1 MKEDFLHYIWRFKKF
16 DLNHLLTTRNEKLSV
31 IYVGHYLQTSGPDF
45 FNAQIIINEQKWAG
59 SVEIHI
65 KSSDWY
71 LHNHQND
78 AAYENVILH
87 VVWEHDTDVF
97 RRDNSAIPVLQI
109 KDFVDTYLVEN
120 YYKLLSPKSWIFC
133 ESHIGKTDKLLLNN
147 LKERLFFERLER
159 KSQPIF
165 ELLKITNSD
174 WEAVLFYLL
183 AKNFGLNSNGDAFL
197 NIAQSITFSVFR
209 KETDNEANLESLLF
223 GFAGL
228 LNFEF
233 EEQYPNQLQKQFVYL
248 VNKFKLP
255 IVNFFNVEFFK
266 HRPDNFPT
274 IRLAQLA
281 EVYHKNKNLF
291 ADVLAAASAKQI
303 YDVFLISVNE
313 YWLTHYQLDRVSPK
327 KKKNL
332 SKSFIDLLII
342 NTIVPLR
349 FAYAK
354 SRGSDT
360 GQNIFDILYQMSPE
374 TNIIISKFRDLGVE
388 AKDAMESQALLQL
401 KNEYCNK
408 GHCLKCSVGAEL
420 MRSTAVIM

>member
-16 DLNHLLTTRNEKLSV
+16 ELNHLRTTRNEKLEVISV
-31 IYVGHYLQTSGPDF
+31 GQYLQTSGPDF
-45 FNAQIIINEQKWAG
+45 FNSQITVNDQKWAG

-109 KDFVDTYLVEN
+109 SDFVNSDLVQK
-120 YYKLLSPKSWIFC
+120 YYQLLMPKKWIFC
-133 ESHIGKTDKLLLNN
+133 ESEIRSIDTLLLNN
-147 LKERLFFERLER
+147 WKERLFFERLER

-165 ELLKITNSD
+165 ELLAITNSD
-174 WEAVLFYLL
+174 WEAVLFYQL
-183 AKNFGLNSNGDAFL
+183 AKNFGLNSNGEAFL

-209 KETDNEANLESLLF
+209 KESEHEVNLEALLL

-228 LNFEF
+228 LNLDF
-233 EEQYPNQLQKQFVYL
+233 EEQYPMMLKNQFGFLNKKYKLQAT
-248 VNKFKLP
+248 
-255 IVNFFNVEFFK
+255 NFFMVEFFK

-291 ADVLAAASAKQI
+291 ADILSASTPKQI
-303 YDVFLISVNE
+303 YEIFEINLNE
-313 YWLTHYQLDRVSPK
+313 YWQTHYQLDRVSPAK
-327 KKKNL
+327 RKSL

-342 NTIVPLR
+342 NTIVPIR
-349 FAYAK
+349 FAYSK
-354 SRGSDT
+354 SRGLDDH
-360 GQNIFDILYQMSPE
+360 QNVFDLLQGISAE
-374 TNIIISKFRDLGVE
+374 KNVIISKFLELGVE
-388 AKDAMESQALLQL
+388 VNNAMESQSLLQL

-408 GHCLKCSVGAEL
+408 GHCLQCAIGVQLLKSGKVV
-420 MRSTAVIM
+420 R

>member
-16 DLNHLLTTRNEKLSV
+16 NLNHLLTTRNEKLSV
-31 IYVGHYLQTSGPDF
+31 ISVGQYLQTSGPDF
-45 FNAQIIINEQKWAG
+45 FNAQIIINAQKWAG

-71 LHNHQND
+71 LHNHHD
-78 AAYENVILH
+78 DSAYDNVILH

-97 RRDNSAIPVLQI
+97 RRDNSPIPVLQI
-109 KDFVDTYLVEN
+109 KDFVNTDLVQN
-120 YYKLLSPKSWIFC
+120 YYKLLSPKNWIYC
-133 ESHIGKTDKLLLNN
+133 EADIGKIDKQLINTW
-147 LKERLFFERLER
+147 KERLFFERLER

-165 ELLKITNSD
+165 ELLLSTNSD
-174 WEAVLFYLL
+174 WEAVLFYQL
-183 AKNFGLNSNGDAFL
+183 AKNFGLNSNGESFL
-197 NIAQSITFSVFR
+197 NIAQAITFSVFR
-209 KETDNEANLESLLF
+209 KECENELNLESLLF

-233 EEQYPNQLQKQFVYL
+233 EEQYPNQLQTQFVYL
-248 VNKFKLP
+248 VKKHKLST
-255 IVNFFNVEFFK
+255 INFFNVEFFK

-281 EVYHKNKNLF
+281 EVYYKNKNLF
-291 ADVLAAASAKQI
+291 AAILSASSAKQI
-303 YDVFLISVNE
+303 YEVFSISVNE
-313 YWLTHYQLDRVSPK
+313 YWKTHYQLDRISPVK
-327 KKKNL
+327 KKCL

-354 SRGSDT
+354 SRGD
-360 GQNIFDILYQMSPE
+360 DIQRDSFEMLHKISAE
-374 TNIIISKFRDLGVE
+374 SNVIISKFRELGVE
-388 AKDAMESQALLQL
+388 ACDAMDSQALLQL

-408 GHCLKCSVGAEL
+408 GHCLKCCVGAEL
-420 MRSTAVIM
+420 MKSPAVTQ